1 MTAIGNRPRPTTWR
15 ALIVAL
21 LHRRPETR
29 GVSPLADVLDEW
41 ARWGA

>member
-1 MTAIGNRPRPTTWR
+1 MTAVGNRPRPTVWG

-29 GVSPLADVLDEW
+29 GVSPLADVLDEAW
-41 ARWGA
+41 RWGA